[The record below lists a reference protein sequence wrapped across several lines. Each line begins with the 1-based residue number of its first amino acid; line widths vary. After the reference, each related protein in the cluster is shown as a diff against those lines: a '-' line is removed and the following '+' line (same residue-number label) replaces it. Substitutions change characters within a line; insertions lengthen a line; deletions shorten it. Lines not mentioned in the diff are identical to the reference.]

1 MILIATAMTTVSTTT
16 ITIAST
22 ASIAITTNHMIYFL
36 ALFSLEHFVEARSNI
51 CSLTVF
57 KFLAEKTE
65 IILVGTFSQ
74 EITSYAK
81 RGNSI

>member
-1 MILIATAMTTVSTTT
+1 MLITTAMTTVSTTT
-16 ITIAST
+16 ITSIASIT
-22 ASIAITTNHMIYFL
+22 ITTNNMIYYLF
-36 ALFSLEHFVEARSNI
+36 LFSLEHFVEAGSTI
-51 CSLTVF
+51 CSLKDF
-57 KFLAEKTE
+57 QFLAEKPE